1 MSKEIEAL
9 SNIISIKEMLFD
21 EVRTVFQN
29 EGMSSTE
36 IMIIYTLQHK
46 HKEIKSGDLA
56 TALFLPMS
64 TLTGIIDKMVE
75 KNIVIRQQSKSDRR
89 VVIIE
94 LNPEFKERS
103 EHWMEDLTK
112 LLKEISGTFT
122 QEWFDDF
129 NNKLRSFK
137 KVLEKR
143 TMEYGE

>member
-9 SNIISIKEMLFD
+9 SNIISIKEMLFN

-64 TLTGIIDKMVE
+64 TLTGIIDKMIE
-75 KNIVIRQQSKSDRR
+75 KGIVIRKQSKSDRR

-94 LNPEFKERS
+94 LNPEFMEKS
-103 EHWMEDLTK
+103 EHCMEDLTK

-122 QEWFDDF
+122 LEWFDDF
-129 NNKLRSFK
+129 NDKLRIFK
-137 KVLEKR
+137 KILEKR
-143 TMEYGE
+143 TREYGE